1 VGFKTGLII
10 GAAAGYVLGAKA
22 GRERYEQIR
31 ELFGSAVRSEPLA
44 AVIEKGKSLTEHLPF
59 GTEHEQIDLSPD
71 T

>member
-1 VGFKTGLII
+1 MGFKTGLII

-31 ELFGSAVRSEPLA
+31 ECFGSAVRSEPLS

-59 GTEHEQIDLSPD
+59 GTDHELKDLLPD

>member
-31 ELFGSAVRSEPLA
+31 DWLGSATRSEPLA
-44 AVIEKGKSLTEHLPF
+44 AVIEKGKGLAEHLPF
-59 GTEHEQIDLSPD
+59 SPQHAE
-71 T
+71 